1 MANHPV
7 PAWRGN
13 LCSRRLR
20 SSQWCTASTNWKS
33 RQAWWGWRSQ
43 PASTPSSILSAG
55 WMSPAPTPRWLG
67 RRPRS
72 PASFCS
78 SWVGGGGLVSTDER
92 AADCFRT
99 FRRGG
104 VCGQVIKYPKQNICE
119 DPGVSWHAS
128 VWWWAGTP
136 CGMRGLELC
145 WWMEMS
151 RGKAFENTYLKKS
164 KNSSRYDGA
173 DGDLHAYDEQ
183 QNLWADCTDSLWIVI
198 YWTTA
203 EPRVLFVLTHGNS
216 CYFRGIGRCHCQH
229 QLWLTNPVKKRH
241 SDEEWFSSSL
251 IC

>member
-33 RQAWWGWRSQ
+33 RQAWRGWRSQ

-78 SWVGGGGLVSTDER
+78 SWVGDGGLVITDER
-92 AADCFRT
+92 AGDCFRA

-104 VCGQVIKYPKQNICE
+104 VCGQAIKKSHAKH
-119 DPGVSWHAS
+119 SWGS
-128 VWWWAGTP
+128 W
-136 CGMRGLELC
+136 CGGGGQGLHVGWEG
-145 WWMEMS
+145 WNFVDEVEIN
-151 RGKAFENTYLKKS
+151 RGKAFENTYLNKS
-164 KNSSRYDGA
+164 KK
-173 DGDLHAYDEQ
+173 Q
-183 QNLWADCTDSLWIVI
+183 
-198 YWTTA
+198 
-203 EPRVLFVLTHGNS
+203 
-216 CYFRGIGRCHCQH
+216 
-229 QLWLTNPVKKRH
+229 
-241 SDEEWFSSSL
+241 
-251 IC
+251 